1 MFDENT
7 NIDQDLMMRSILE
20 GAEEE
25 VPAGVWEGVS
35 AGLDRKARMLW
46 WRRVGIGV
54 TAAAA
59 AVAAVLLVLP
69 GESSMDIVP
78 DSEDLIAVV
87 ESEPAVDTPENVT
100 DPTTTQQ
107 AAYIA
112 QAGLTTQAAHAV
124 HTARTAKSAMKH
136 ETVPSEIVTPEDI
149 YSCQTEE
156 TASFADA
163 KDAAEETEVAVTK
176 TPETEVKEEWHYYD
190 DLSALEGQLID
201 PVRRPK
207 VSLVLSGLTGTN
219 AAQNENTKNI
229 FKSPELPSGPTKT
242 GIKQTSTNST
252 YDIPL
257 SFGAGVRVELSHK
270 WAIGT
275 GVNYSIL
282 SRKFF
287 GTYTQVNDSG
297 LVENTTS
304 SDIKNTQHY
313 IGIPVNAYYDIIDS
327 RNVNLYVYA
336 GGTAE
341 KCITDRYDILG
352 TAMVHKE
359 KVQGMQ
365 LSANAGIGV
374 GFKIGRHLGIYIDPS
389 LRYYFDCNQPVSIR
403 TAQPLM
409 LGFEVGLRAYL

>member
-25 VPAGVWEGVS
+25 VPASVWEGVS
-35 AGLDRKARMLW
+35 AGLDKAARAKVVALW
-46 WRRVGIGV
+46 FRRAGIGMA
-54 TAAAA
+54 AAAA
-59 AVAAVLLVLP
+59 AVAAVLLVQP
-69 GESSMDIVP
+69 GDGDMDIVP
-78 DSEDLIAVV
+78 ASEELIAVV
-87 ESEPAVDTPENVT
+87 E
-100 DPTTTQQ
+100 Q
-107 AAYIA
+107 ATYM
-112 QAGLTTQAAHAV
+112 AHA
-124 HTARTAKSAMKH
+124 TTPAKPSMKSKI
-136 ETVPSEIVTPEDI
+136 VPSEIVTPEEI
-149 YSCQTEE
+149 YTDQTVTEE
-156 TASFADA
+156 TEDTTVNTVSE
-163 KDAAEETEVAVTK
+163 KSEL
-176 TPETEVKEEWHYYD
+176 KEEWHYYHD
-190 DLSALEGQLID
+190 TDLSALEGQLLD

-207 VSLVLSGLTGTN
+207 VSLVISGLTGTN

-229 FKSPELPSGPTKT
+229 FKSPELPTGPTKT
-242 GIKQTSTNST
+242 GVKQTSTNST

-257 SFGAGVRVELSHK
+257 SFGAGVKVQLSHK

-275 GVNYSIL
+275 GVNYSML

-287 GTYTQVNDSG
+287 GTYTKVNDLG
-297 LVENTTS
+297 VVENSTS
-304 SDIKNTQHY
+304 SDIRNTQHY
-313 IGIPVNAYYDIIDS
+313 IGIPVNAYYDIVHS
-327 RNVNLYVYA
+327 QNVNLYVYA

-359 KVQGMQ
+359 KVQGVQ

-374 GFKIGRHLGIYIDPS
+374 GFRLGRHLGIYIDPS